1 MKKIIFCLCLFFII
15 VNIYG
20 SFANETINNDNIAE
34 DILIKDNIKSRI
46 GVSLGSGIYNN
57 KSYRNSWD
65 LSLFIERRFY
75 HFFFRFDFGL
85 INHIRTKD
93 EVIYSNQ
100 YGFDYNNT
108 NFATGGELTEHWGD
122 FDLFSFDI
130 GYNINEYIS
139 TFINFGISYYGKFK
153 LCSKD
158 NENCDSYNE
167 NGTIKDDN
175 VNNTEFYND
184 RYTPE
189 HWGDFDLFSFD
200 IGYNINEYIST
211 FINFGISIYG
221 DLKLC
226 NNNDENCNEYN
237 DNVSKN
243 GNVNIARFTTIGAG
257 VQYYINDKLSLRL
270 AYIMRRTPNSIYKRI
285 YSNEK
290 IDKRVRGVNISIA
303 YGIDNVDNNK
313 KQQEQ

>member
-1 MKKIIFCLCLFFII
+1 MNKNNKLVDKIKKAIFCLCLFFIT
-15 VNIYG
+15 VNMYN
-20 SFANETINNDNIAE
+20 SFADEIINDDNIIE

-175 VNNTEFYND
+175 VNIF
-184 RYTPE
+184 
-189 HWGDFDLFSFD
+189 
-200 IGYNINEYIST
+200 
-211 FINFGISIYG
+211 
-221 DLKLC
+221 
-226 NNNDENCNEYN
+226 
-237 DNVSKN
+237 
-243 GNVNIARFTTIGAG
+243 RFTTIGAG

-303 YGIDNVDNNK
+303 YGIDNIDNNK

>member
-1 MKKIIFCLCLFFII
+1 MCLFFII

-65 LSLFIERRFY
+65 LNLFIERRFY
-75 HFFFRFDFGL
+75 YFFFRFDFGL

-93 EVIYSNQ
+93 EVIYSNS
-100 YGFDYNNT
+100 YGF
-108 NFATGGELTEHWGD
+108 
-122 FDLFSFDI
+122 
-130 GYNINEYIS
+130 
-139 TFINFGISYYGKFK
+139 
-153 LCSKD
+153 
-158 NENCDSYNE
+158 
-167 NGTIKDDN
+167 N

-313 KQQEQ
+313 KQQE